1 MVCEL
6 DPPANTAA
14 SGQPVSSPPRRRSTP
29 AELADETAASR
40 RYALGQPR
48 LFHTHR
54 LSLSNHPLLHCS
66 SVRAVIYSH
75 CEIVNSAYELHF
87 SHIWRVTSFYI
98 VLYCIVSCFMRSLSV
113 GLFTGEILFSVNRRS
128 IRSDA
133 VRMQSGQLQL
143 RIGSLASAQLLVARI
158 SEVTFASAF
167 RA

>member
-1 MVCEL
+1 
-6 DPPANTAA
+6 
-14 SGQPVSSPPRRRSTP
+14 
-29 AELADETAASR
+29 
-40 RYALGQPR
+40 
-48 LFHTHR
+48 
-54 LSLSNHPLLHCS
+54 
-66 SVRAVIYSH
+66 
-75 CEIVNSAYELHF
+75 
-87 SHIWRVTSFYI
+87 
-98 VLYCIVSCFMRSLSV
+98 MRSLSV